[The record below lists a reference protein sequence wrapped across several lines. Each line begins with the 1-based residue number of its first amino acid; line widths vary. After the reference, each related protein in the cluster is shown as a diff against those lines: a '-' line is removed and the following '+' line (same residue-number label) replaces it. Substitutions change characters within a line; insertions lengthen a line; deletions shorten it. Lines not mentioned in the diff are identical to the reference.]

1 MIDHLVETCA
11 DDLGTLKTRLDELV
25 EQNAEI
31 ITVLWQSNRVE
42 SDQSAAFDAR
52 GSFVIIA
59 RLDIESPLRANGRE
73 AAVQAGELGFS
84 DRN

>member
-11 DDLGTLKTRLDELV
+11 DDLGALKTRLDELA
-25 EQNAEI
+25 EQNADI

-42 SDQSAAFDAR
+42 TDQSAAFDAR

-59 RLDIESPLRANGRE
+59 RLDIESPLRAHESE
-73 AAVQAGELGFS
+73 AAAELAGQVRVL
-84 DRN
+84 